1 MPLPC
6 WRPNLDSLHGYAP
19 RADAVRAACPRSHLL
34 PSFVTSVFARAHLR
48 RAISDV
54 YSYLK
59 DILMRPRPRAV
70 VLPLLL
76 GVAMAQM
83 PTSVELFRNPSL
95 PLERRVDDLV
105 SKLTLDEKIAML
117 DQVQPAVPRLR
128 AVSGAPAAQPFG
140 GA

>member
-34 PSFVTSVFARAHLR
+34 PSFLTSVFARAHLR

-76 GVAMAQM
+76 GVAMAQT

-95 PLERRVDDLV
+95 PLEQRVDRADL
-105 SKLTLDEKIAML
+105 LGRGQAD
-117 DQVQPAVPRLR
+117 LR
-128 AVSGAPAAQPFG
+128 GGTRPPQHHSGRVVRRRAS
-140 GA
+140 